1 MALLTTKPTYPAA
14 GMGQPA
20 SRYAY
25 NVSQPRENHG
35 FFASPTESE
44 FSEHFDAHAS
54 TRNWDEE
61 RVAEWLRSINCSQYV
76 ELFMVNNIN
85 GANLMELDRSHLRD
99 MGIKKVGDQIRIASQ
114 AKKFRNKEYNRIS
127 KRNSNRVSVAIPP
140 AWENPVEVTRSDI
153 SQESLA
159 LLDNASFTPPSSASP
174 KPASRSAQM
183 SRADKRMSR
192 QISDLNQ
199 ATTLAY
205 STGKTGSRPSSPY
218 IDDRT
223 TRARYGGMSPP
234 QRDANGQPTSA
245 SSFTS
250 RGASASA
257 NPAASRYGLPPRTSS
272 QQSDTPQ
279 TARFGHMRSSPS
291 TDSSVT
297 TAAILPLDK
306 PLIRVI
312 YDGGRASVVNIEG
325 WKSPEDVMLKAL
337 RKGSLNESYVKN
349 YRFYVLD
356 GTEPNPALCR
366 PINDDEVRRICQD
379 TARLERG
386 RLILRKIHQG
396 EPDEEQLKT
405 AAGIATQQ
413 KLQQTQNVIIPSSA
427 RSQLKVEK
435 VMGESLAP
443 VSYPLSPASAKERE
457 RQAYLQQTVQ
467 RANTAPSSAGTRTRR
482 MKELFGGRPPSE
494 LIASDLSTY
503 FPDFEKDEIDRTVRN
518 SIRRSRRLSRAASRL
533 STMSNVS
540 LASSLKDAPPLPT
553 ISDAWLNG
561 QNQPSRLRPLSVL
574 RIGGGTPSA
583 YRDSI
588 TSSVLEPLD
597 EESPLEPD
605 RKSYV
610 SFSGVSDAVSSVA
623 VTDPD
628 GHTTMKSYYDDAGSS
643 VANSSLSGD
652 GEDSLNKRLSQL
664 VHEDSEESDEELTEY
679 LENPSWDN
687 IRYMKG
693 ALIGKGSF
701 GSVYLALHAVTGELM
716 AVKQVEIPAED
727 SGDTV
732 ASEKKKNML
741 AALKH
746 EIGLLRELKHPN
758 IVQYLGSNSDDTHLN
773 IFLEYVP
780 GGSVATMLVN
790 YGPLGESLISNFV
803 RQILTGLAYLHS
815 KDIIHRDI
823 KGANILV
830 DNKGSVKI
838 SDFGISKRVE
848 ASSLLH
854 SGPTSGAKGLQ
865 RVSLQG
871 SVFWMA
877 PEVVRQTTYTRKAD
891 IWSVGCLVV
900 EMFTGA
906 HPHPNCTQLQAIFK
920 IGGSNDASPSIPDNA
935 SVELREFCR
944 RCFVVDHEKR
954 PSAEDLLKSGFCRP
968 DFK

>member
-1 MALLTTKPTYPAA
+1 
-14 GMGQPA
+14 
-20 SRYAY
+20 
-25 NVSQPRENHG
+25 
-35 FFASPTESE
+35 
-44 FSEHFDAHAS
+44 
-54 TRNWDEE
+54 
-61 RVAEWLRSINCSQYV
+61 
-76 ELFMVNNIN
+76 
-85 GANLMELDRSHLRD
+85 
-99 MGIKKVGDQIRIASQ
+99 
-114 AKKFRNKEYNRIS
+114 
-127 KRNSNRVSVAIPP
+127 
-140 AWENPVEVTRSDI
+140 
-153 SQESLA
+153 
-159 LLDNASFTPPSSASP
+159 
-174 KPASRSAQM
+174 
-183 SRADKRMSR
+183 
-192 QISDLNQ
+192 
-199 ATTLAY
+199 
-205 STGKTGSRPSSPY
+205 
-218 IDDRT
+218 
-223 TRARYGGMSPP
+223 
-234 QRDANGQPTSA
+234 
-245 SSFTS
+245 
-250 RGASASA
+250 
-257 NPAASRYGLPPRTSS
+257 
-272 QQSDTPQ
+272 
-279 TARFGHMRSSPS
+279 MRSSPS

-297 TAAILPLDK
+297 TAASLPVDK

-312 YDGGRASVVNIEG
+312 YDNGRASVVNIEG
-325 WKSPEDVMLKAL
+325 WKSVEDVMLKAL
-337 RKGSLNESYVKN
+337 RKGSLNDSHVKN

-366 PINDDEVRRICQD
+366 VINEDEVRRICMDQ
-379 TARLERG
+379 TRPERG
-386 RLILRKIHQG
+386 RLILRKIHHG
-396 EPDEEQLKT
+396 EPDEDQIKT

-413 KLQQTQNVIIPSSA
+413 KLQATQNVIIPASA

-435 VMGESLAP
+435 VTGESLAP
-443 VSYPLSPASAKERE
+443 VSYPLSPASVKERE

-467 RANTAPSSAGTRTRR
+467 RANTTPSTTPTRTRR

-533 STMSNVS
+533 STVSNLS
-540 LASSLKDAPPLPT
+540 LASSLRDAPPLPT

-561 QNQPSRLRPLSVL
+561 QNHPSRLRPLSVL
-574 RIGGGTPSA
+574 KLGGGNPSA

-610 SFSGVSDAVSSVA
+610 SFSGVNDAVSTVA
-623 VTDPD
+623 VTDPE
-628 GHTTMKSYYDDAGSS
+628 GNTSMKSYYDDAGSS

-652 GEDSLNKRLSQL
+652 GDDSLNKRLSQL
-664 VHEDSEESDEELTEY
+664 VHEDSEESDEELTDY

-732 ASEKKKNML
+732 AIEKKKNML

-848 ASSLLH
+848 ASTLL
-854 SGPTSGAKGLQ
+854 SAGPQAGHKGLQ

-900 EMFTGA
+900 EMFTGS

-920 IGGSNDASPSIPDNA
+920 IGGSSDASPTVPEEA
-935 SVELREFCR
+935 SVELKEFCR

-954 PSAEDLLKSGFCRP
+954 PSAEDLLKSEFCRV